1 MDRPAFFV
9 TAVCYQRAPI
19 FRDPRYAEL
28 LLLILKHYRK
38 QRRFLLHAF
47 VLMPDH
53 IHLILTPAADI
64 SLEKLMQL
72 LKGGFSFR
80 VGQEL
85 SKRKVLWQ
93 RSFTH
98 ERILTAD
105 SFRGFLRYT
114 HQNPVEK
121 RLCARAE
128 DWPYSSANPRFH
140 TDPVPEAL
148 RG

>member
-1 MDRPAFFV
+1 MNRPTFFV

-28 LLLILKHYRK
+28 FLLTLKHYRK
-38 QRRFLLHAF
+38 QRKFLLHAF

-53 IHLILTPAADI
+53 IHIILTPADNL
-64 SLEKLMQL
+64 SLEQLMQL

-80 VGQEL
+80 VGKEL
-85 SKRKVLWQ
+85 SARRELWQ

-98 ERILTAD
+98 ERISTPDAYA
-105 SFRGFLRYT
+105 GFVRYI
-114 HQNPVEK
+114 HENPVEK
-121 RLCARAE
+121 KFCASPE
-128 DWPYSSANPRFH
+128 EYPYSSANPRFRL
-140 TDPVPEAL
+140 DPAPEDL